1 MGIDYTKDVTFVNYN
16 NRTVNEMQKKE
27 GIREKE
33 AGEQQ
38 SDLDSEISSEITFLQ
53 EKIKE
58 RPVNRKKLV
67 RRTVIT
73 VVMAMVFGLVACITF
88 LLLEPVINRMI
99 YPEEKAEIVRFPE
112 EEQEVKPEDMA
123 ADEEELQ
130 IIREEEAAENQG
142 GTIGDSGEQVSA
154 EPENIT
160 SEDGTGTEEN
170 ASDGRSDAAGI
181 AEEISPE
188 EAAKIT
194 ALENYRELYNVL
206 GELRAEVEKSMVSV
220 TTVTSDVNWI
230 NDTLENTGVTSGLIV
245 ADNGRELL
253 ILAGYRSLKDA
264 DSIFVSFGEEQKEA
278 TVKEV
283 DQTTKLA
290 VLAVPLSTL
299 SVEQREA
306 ITYASLGSSAG
317 RTLVG
322 QPVMAVGSPVGTSG
336 SACYGMVT
344 SQGTAMGL
352 LDSNYKLLT
361 TDIYG
366 SKSASGVIANMR
378 GEVVAILYNDD
389 ENSDMP
395 NRLCGI
401 GISELKKTIE
411 KLSNGE
417 RMVYLGVHGIEI
429 VGAISQEYQLP
440 RGAYMTGID
449 MDSPAMRAGL
459 QNGDIITKVG
469 DEEIVSYVELVN
481 ILMKAQV
488 GQNLRLTVARQSQ
501 GRGEYQEMS
510 VVVTLEEQVAK

>member
-1 MGIDYTKDVTFVNYN
+1 
-16 NRTVNEMQKKE
+16 MQKKE
-27 GIREKE
+27 ELQENEVR
-33 AGEQQ
+33 EQQ

-73 VVMAMVFGLVACITF
+73 VVMAMVFGLVACVTF

-112 EEQEVKPEDMA
+112 EEQEVNPEDMA
-123 ADEEELQ
+123 ADEAELQ
-130 IIREEEAAENQG
+130 IIREEEAAESQNENTKDPGAEEPGDTASEEGTGQG
-142 GTIGDSGEQVSA
+142 GTAVDA
-154 EPENIT
+154 E
-160 SEDGTGTEEN
+160 GG
-170 ASDGRSDAAGI
+170 AAGNP
-181 AEEISPE
+181 EEISPE

-194 ALENYRELYNVL
+194 ILEDYQVLYNVL

-220 TTVTSDVNWI
+220 TAVTSDVNWI

-253 ILAGYRSLKDA
+253 ILAGYRELEDA
-264 DSIFVSFGEEQKEA
+264 DSISVSFGGDQKEA
-278 TVKEV
+278 AVKEI
-283 DQTTKLA
+283 DQATGLA
-290 VLAVPLSTL
+290 VLAVPLSEL
-299 SVEQREA
+299 SEEQRNG

-317 RTLVG
+317 RALVG
-322 QPVMAVGSPVGTSG
+322 QPVLVVGSPAGAGG
-336 SACYGMVT
+336 SVCYGMVT
-344 SQGTAMGL
+344 SQGTALGL

-366 SKSASGVIANMR
+366 SRSASGVIANMR
-378 GEVVAILYNDD
+378 GEVVGILYNSD
-389 ENSDMP
+389 ENSDMQ

-401 GISELKKTIE
+401 GISELKRTIE

-417 RMVYLGVHGIEI
+417 KMVYLGIHGTEPSD
-429 VGAISQEYQLP
+429 VISREYQLP
-440 RGAYMTGID
+440 KGAYITGIE
-449 MDSPAMRAGL
+449 MDSPAMQAGL
-459 QNGDIITKVG
+459 QNGDIITKAG
-469 DEEIVSYVELVN
+469 DTDIVSYTEFVN

-501 GRGEYQEMS
+501 GKGEYQEMS
-510 VVVTLEEQVAK
+510 VTVVLQEQVVK

>member
-1 MGIDYTKDVTFVNYN
+1 
-16 NRTVNEMQKKE
+16 MQKKE
-27 GIREKE
+27 ELQENEVR
-33 AGEQQ
+33 EQQ

-73 VVMAMVFGLVACITF
+73 VVMAMVFGLVACVTF

-112 EEQEVKPEDMA
+112 EEQEVNPEDMA
-123 ADEEELQ
+123 ADEAELQ
-130 IIREEEAAENQG
+130 IIREEEAAESQDENTKDPGAEEPGDTASEEGTGQG
-142 GTIGDSGEQVSA
+142 GTAVDA
-154 EPENIT
+154 E
-160 SEDGTGTEEN
+160 GG
-170 ASDGRSDAAGI
+170 AAGNP
-181 AEEISPE
+181 EEISPE

-194 ALENYRELYNVL
+194 ILEDYQVLYNVL

-220 TTVTSDVNWI
+220 TAVTSDVNWI

-253 ILAGYRSLKDA
+253 ILAGYRELEDA
-264 DSIFVSFGEEQKEA
+264 DSISVSFGGDQKEA
-278 TVKEV
+278 AVKEI
-283 DQTTKLA
+283 DQATGLA
-290 VLAVPLSTL
+290 VLAVPLSEL
-299 SVEQREA
+299 SEEQRNG
-306 ITYASLGSSAG
+306 ITYASLGS
-317 RTLVG
+317 
-322 QPVMAVGSPVGTSG
+322 

-344 SQGTAMGL
+344 SQGTALGR

-366 SKSASGVIANMR
+366 SRSASGVIANMR
-378 GEVVAILYNDD
+378 GEVVGILYNSD
-389 ENSDMP
+389 ENSDMQ

-401 GISELKKTIE
+401 GISELKRTIE

-417 RMVYLGVHGIEI
+417 KMVYLGIHGTEPSD
-429 VGAISQEYQLP
+429 VISREYQLP
-440 RGAYMTGID
+440 KGAYITGIE
-449 MDSPAMRAGL
+449 MDSPAMQAGL
-459 QNGDIITKVG
+459 QNGDIITKAG
-469 DEEIVSYVELVN
+469 DTDIVSYTEFVN

-501 GRGEYQEMS
+501 GKGEYQEMS
-510 VVVTLEEQVAK
+510 VTVVLQEQVVK